1 MKDFFESLEHI
12 KINIVKSQL
21 TVKYHQA
28 NNVEERNTASGRWS
42 AKTKIPSRSQ
52 LAEALYPASELS
64 HIIMLICHLQML
76 KPTQVKTR
84 GSSMQGCQS
93 PMSSQILRIGREG
106 MIDDVIKHGTCTTL
120 FVQKNTHGLRS
131 SQNICDDTKRVKRML
146 LAL

>member
-1 MKDFFESLEHI
+1 MKVLNII
-12 KINIVKSQL
+12 KIKIVKSQL

-28 NNVEERNTASGRWS
+28 NNVEERNTARGWWS
-42 AKTKIPSRSQ
+42 EKTKIPSTSQ

-64 HIIMLICHLQML
+64 HIIMLICHLEML
-76 KPTQVKTR
+76 KLTQVKTS

-93 PMSSQILRIGREG
+93 PMSSQMLRIGREG
-106 MIDDVIKHGTCTTL
+106 MIDDVIKHGTCMTL

-131 SQNICDDTKRVKRML
+131 SKNICDDTKRVKRML